1 MCDVKLLD
9 IDVRLETIKTRLN
22 SLKEDKAAGDD
33 NLSPRVLKAI
43 LDEIAYPIAVIFRR
57 SLDTGCVPRD
67 WRTANVTP
75 IYKKGNRRQRATTG
89 QLALQVKYCLLYTSP
104 SPRDRQKSRMPSSA

>member
-33 NLSPRVLKAI
+33 NLSPRILKAI
-43 LDEIAYPIAVIFRR
+43 SDEIAYPIAVIFRR
-57 SLDTGCVPRD
+57 SLV
-67 WRTANVTP
+67 
-75 IYKKGNRRQRATTG
+75 
-89 QLALQVKYCLLYTSP
+89 CLEIGGRLTSH
-104 SPRDRQKSRMPSSA
+104 Q